1 MCKKHSLFLLPK
13 MKKKSIKTIKAK
25 CDKLW
30 SEIIRSKGYCEICG
44 TTVNLNAHHIIS
56 RHNKVLRWDLQN
68 GICLCVSCH
77 KFSTHS
83 VHNDPLGFM
92 EWFRKNYHKDYWY
105 LRRRKNKNAF
115 YTISDYEEIYQN
127 LLKVKDEIR

>member
-1 MCKKHSLFLLPK
+1 

-25 CDKLW
+25 LDKLW

-44 TTVNLNAHHIIS
+44 TTANLNAHHIIS
-56 RHNKVLRWDLQN
+56 RHNKILRWDLQN

-92 EWFRKNYHKDYWY
+92 EFFKKKNPEDYKY
-105 LRRRKNKNAF
+105 LKNKKNQIAH

-127 LLKVKDEIR
+127 LLEVRDEIQKQY

>member
-1 MCKKHSLFLLPK
+1 MKTKTKKTWKNQL
-13 MKKKSIKTIKAK
+13 
-25 CDKLW
+25 DKLW

-92 EWFRKNYHKDYWY
+92 EWFKKKNPEDYEY
-105 LRRRKNKNAF
+105 LKNKKNKIAN

-127 LLKVKDEIR
+127 LLKARDEIR